1 MDILESSANPFRNDV
16 GEGPIL
22 PLDPSQNPAVNLSED
37 HSIRASLIPFRDWLV
52 IFDSNRNT
60 VNTEGPR
67 QPLHISPLETSSS
80 YSTLAFP
87 SPSDIN
93 PSPEPL
99 HPSPSLAQGSSR
111 SLARDK
117 SSNNVHSS
125 PSRCSI
131 APSSTTGLMAASSPP
146 DPFVESSAAEGEG
159 LTQIESEVF
168 AYHREGNSSALS
180 SLPCEFHLV
189 LPILCSQTISPLHGQ
204 VG

>member
-60 VNTEGPR
+60 VNAEGPR
-67 QPLHISPLETSSS
+67 EPLHTSPLETSSS

-87 SPSDIN
+87 SLSDIN

-99 HPSPSLAQGSSR
+99 HLSPSLAQGSSH
-111 SLARDK
+111 SLAGDK

-131 APSSTTGLMAASSPP
+131 AQSSTTDVMAASSPP

-168 AYHREGNSSALS
+168 AYHREGNSSALP
-180 SLPCEFHLV
+180 SLPCEIHLV
-189 LPILCSQTISPLHGQ
+189 LPILCSQTISPLHDQ